1 MAVTRPW
8 EAKRPMSEFTVGVT
22 GAAGYIGGRVVY
34 ELQEAHPEWDI
45 VAADN
50 FYKGTTRSVGD
61 IEIEHL
67 DIRNKSGLEATF
79 SDVDVL
85 LHLAAISGVDDCDND
100 PELTYETN
108 IVGANHVAKLCYE
121 EGIGL
126 VFPASMAILGD
137 PESFPIMLGQ
147 SRDPLNWYART
158 KVLGESTIEG
168 FAPGSFPAHVLVKSN
183 LYGEY
188 TLGADT
194 VSKGTVINF
203 FVGRALEEETITVYE
218 PGTQAR
224 NFIHVVDVA
233 RAYVRSAERL
243 RTQLE
248 AGDTGV
254 DHYMIASDE
263 DPGVMTVA
271 EMAQRIA
278 DEEAGLSPDV
288 ELVENPRSGET
299 MVEQFSVDTSKTHE
313 ELGWEPTR
321 SVETTIQQQIVD
333 NAGD

>member
-1 MAVTRPW
+1 
-8 EAKRPMSEFTVGVT
+8 MSEFTVGIT

-50 FYKGTTRSVGD
+50 FYRGTSRSIGD

-67 DIRNKSGLEATF
+67 DVRNRGALEATF
-79 SDVDVL
+79 GDVDVL
-85 LHLAAISGVDDCDND
+85 LHLAAISGVDDCDNN

-137 PESFPIMLGQ
+137 PESFPITLGQ

-158 KVLGESTIEG
+158 KVLGESTIER
-168 FAPGSFPAHVLVKSN
+168 FAPERFPAHVFVKSN

-203 FVGRALEEETITVYE
+203 FVGRALEEETLTVYE

-243 RTQLE
+243 QTQLE

-278 DEEAGLSPDV
+278 DEEAGLSPDI

-321 SVETTIQQQIVD
+321 SVEATVRQRIVD
-333 NAGD
+333 NAAD

>member
-1 MAVTRPW
+1 
-8 EAKRPMSEFTVGVT
+8 MSEFTVGIT

-34 ELQEAHPEWDI
+34 ELQEAHPEWNI

-50 FYKGTTRSVGD
+50 FYKGTTRSIGD

-67 DIRNKSGLEATF
+67 DIRNQSDLEATF
-79 SDVDVL
+79 GDVDVL
-85 LHLAAISGVDDCDND
+85 LHLAAISGIDDCDNN

-108 IVGANHVAKLCYE
+108 IVGTNHVARLCYE

-137 PESFPIMLGQ
+137 PESFPITLGQ

-168 FAPGSFPAHVLVKSN
+168 FAPENFPAHVLVKSN

-188 TLGADT
+188 TLGGDT

-203 FVGRALEEETITVYE
+203 FVGRALNEDTLTVYE

-243 RTQLE
+243 QTQLE

-254 DHYMIASDE
+254 DHYMLASNE

-271 EMAQRIA
+271 EMVQRIA

-288 ELVENPRSGET
+288 GLVENPRSGET
-299 MVEQFSVDTSKTHE
+299 MVEQFSVDTSKTRE

-321 SVETTIQQQIVD
+321 SVEATIRQQIVD
-333 NAGD
+333 NATD